1 MEIRNIAIIAH
12 VDHGKTS
19 LTDSLLRQ
27 AGVGGDGVS
36 MDMNDLERE
45 RGITIY
51 SKNAS
56 IFYKDTKINLVDTP
70 GHADFSS
77 EVERVLRSI
86 DCVLL
91 LVDAADGPMPQ
102 TRFVLKKALQLGLKP
117 IVIIN
122 KIDKPAARPDWVQ
135 DEIFAL
141 FMDLGASDEQIDFPV
156 VYTVAK
162 NGIAKLNLSDESNN
176 LDPLLETILKKV
188 PVASSEELDVK
199 PFKFQSFNLGYDDFL
214 GRMAIGRIYQG
225 IIKPETNVFVK
236 TQFSPDAKPGKVIK
250 VFSFR
255 GLERQEAGEA
265 HAGDIVMIAG
275 LPDIDIGQTVCA
287 DPAEEPMTAITVDE
301 PTISINLFVNS
312 SPLSGRDGKFF
323 TSRQIKDRLK
333 KELEI
338 NVGLKVDFSSNEDF
352 KVFGRGELHLS
363 ILLENMRREGFEVQV
378 SQPQVVFK
386 EKDGVKL
393 EPFEEVTVD
402 VPTEMMGGVIEKMA
416 RRKGMSTDI
425 KTEET
430 HTRIIFE
437 IPTRGFLGYR
447 GEFVVD
453 TRGEGIICSQ
463 FIGFRPYIGEIE
475 HHTVGS
481 MVSMSTGKSL
491 TYALGGLQERGTLY
505 IGPSDDIYEGMVIG
519 NVTRGNDLLVNP
531 TKGKVLTHVRSKGA
545 DEAIILAPRIN
556 LTLEKGMEI
565 MNDDEYLEI
574 TPKIVRLRKKILIEV
589 DRVRAKRLENQN
601 S

>member
-19 LTDSLLRQ
+19 LTDALLRQ
-27 AGVGGDGVS
+27 SGVGGEEVS

-56 IFYKDTKINLVDTP
+56 INYKDTKINLVDTP

-117 IVIIN
+117 IVVIN

-156 VYTVAK
+156 VYTIAK
-162 NGIAKLNLSDESNN
+162 NGIAKLNLTDESND
-176 LDPLLETILKKV
+176 LSPLIETILKKV
-188 PVASSEELDVK
+188 PVASSDELNKK

-214 GRMAIGRIYQG
+214 GRLAIGRIYQG
-225 IIKPETNVFVK
+225 TIKPETNVFIK
-236 TQFSPDAKPGKVIK
+236 TQNSSDVKPGKVIK
-250 VFSFR
+250 IFNFE
-255 GLERQEAGEA
+255 GLERKEIEEAQ
-265 HAGDIVMIAG
+265 AGDIVMLAG
-275 LPDIDIGQTVCA
+275 LTDIDIGQTVCV
-287 DPAEEPMTAITVDE
+287 DPKEEPMTAITVDE
-301 PTISINLFVNS
+301 PTISLNLFVNS

-323 TSRQIKDRLK
+323 TSRQIKDRLQ

-338 NVGLKVDFSSNEDF
+338 NVGLKIDFSSNEDF
-352 KVFGRGELHLS
+352 KIFGRGELHLA
-363 ILLENMRREGFEVQV
+363 ILLENMRREGYEMQV

-386 EKDGVKL
+386 KEDGVTL
-393 EPFEEVTVD
+393 EPFEEITVD
-402 VPTEMMGGVIEKMA
+402 VPTEMMGAVIEKMA
-416 RRKGMSTDI
+416 KRKGIATDI
-425 KTEET
+425 KTEES
-430 HTRIIFE
+430 HTKIIFE

-453 TRGEGIICSQ
+453 TRGEGTLCSQ
-463 FIGFRPYIGEIE
+463 FVGFRPYVGEIE

-481 MVSMSTGKSL
+481 MVSMATGKAL

-505 IGPSDDIYEGMVIG
+505 IGPSEDIYEGMVIG
-519 NVTRGNDLLVNP
+519 NVSRGNDLLVNP

-545 DEAIILAPRIN
+545 DEAIVLMPRIN
-556 LTLEKGMEI
+556 LTLEKGLEI
-565 MNDDEYLEI
+565 MNEDEYLEI
-574 TPKIVRLRKKILIEV
+574 TPKIVRLRKKILTDV
-589 DRVRAKRLENQN
+589 DRIRDKRLKNQK
-601 S
+601 

>member
-19 LTDSLLRQ
+19 LTDALLRQ
-27 AGVGGDGVS
+27 SGVGGEGVS

-56 IFYKDTKINLVDTP
+56 ITYKDTKINLVDTP

-162 NGIAKLNLSDESNN
+162 NGIAKLNLADESNN

-188 PVASSEELDVK
+188 PVASSEELDAK

-214 GRMAIGRIYQG
+214 GRMAVGRIYQG

-250 VFSFR
+250 IFSFR
-255 GLERQEAGEA
+255 GLERQEASEA

-425 KTEET
+425 KTEKT
-430 HTRIIFE
+430 HTKILFE

-481 MVSMSTGKSL
+481 MVSMSTGKAL
-491 TYALGGLQERGTLY
+491 TYALGGLQDRGTLY

-601 S
+601 G